1 MESKIAKRLAQ
12 HQQSSFLSTEKENHE
27 VVVGRH
33 HRFHVCS
40 PRSPCAAPPQSP
52 TNRVNRR
59 PNHSERYRYLGWK
72 NSSVEDPTVSVL
84 STISYFIYR
93 PVSSTFSVSSTCT
106 SSEAHLPLRPSSQ
119 HLSTHHPIN
128 SQSPQSCRSKFP
140 KPTTSWT
147 FSA

>member
-1 MESKIAKRLAQ
+1 MLTWGSLLNINNLLFCRLRRKTTKLLGAVTTV
-12 HQQSSFLSTEKENHE
+12 SMF
-27 VVVGRH
+27 
-33 HRFHVCS
+33 CS
-40 PRSPCAAPPQSP
+40 PRSPCAAPPRSP

-119 HLSTHHPIN
+119 HLPTHHPIN